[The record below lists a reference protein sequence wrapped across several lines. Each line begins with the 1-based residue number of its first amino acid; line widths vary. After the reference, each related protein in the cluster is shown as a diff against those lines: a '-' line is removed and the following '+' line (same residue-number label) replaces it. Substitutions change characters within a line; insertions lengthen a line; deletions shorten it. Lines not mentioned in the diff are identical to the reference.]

1 MGPETKPLLAFCAKI
16 VEKKV
21 VEKRS
26 ITAKN
31 CFIFELKLII
41 GLKL

>member
-1 MGPETKPLLAFCAKI
+1 MGPETNPLVVFCAKI
-16 VEKKV
+16 LVKKV

-26 ITAKN
+26 ITAKI